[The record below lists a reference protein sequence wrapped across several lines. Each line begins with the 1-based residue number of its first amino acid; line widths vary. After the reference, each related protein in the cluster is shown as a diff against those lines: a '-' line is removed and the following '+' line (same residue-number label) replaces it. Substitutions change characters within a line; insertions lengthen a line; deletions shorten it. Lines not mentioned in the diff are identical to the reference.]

1 MKKSLLTIAILFIFF
16 HAFATSNEA
25 FVKIMKAK
33 IEILSNTQT
42 IEGYQQLANEF
53 ERISQ
58 KEITEWLPLYYTAFC
73 YVNMGFRR
81 SLDLETKDSY
91 FNKAEALIE
100 KAEKL
105 SENNSELTALK
116 GYAVMGKISADAANR
131 GQTMSPLA
139 MQLFGRAIQQNPE
152 NPRALF
158 LMAQMEYGM
167 AQFFGST
174 TEKACAMAK
183 QSVMLYERTNEVGIQ
198 PSWGINGAKE
208 MATSCQ
214 KP

>member
-1 MKKSLLTIAILFIFF
+1 MKKSLFTIAIFF
-16 HAFATSNEA
+16 FFFQAFAVSNEA
-25 FVKIMKAK
+25 YVKIMKAK
-33 IEILSNTQT
+33 IEVLSSTNTV
-42 IEGYQQLANEF
+42 EDYQQLANEF

-58 KEITEWLPLYYTAFC
+58 KEATEWLPLYYTAFC
-73 YVNMGFRR
+73 YVNMGFR
-81 SLDLETKDSY
+81 SSTGLETKDSY
-91 FNKAEALIE
+91 FNKAEALLQ

-105 SENNSELTALK
+105 SANNSEITALK
-116 GYAVMGKISADAANR
+116 GYTIMGKLSADAANR

-139 MQLFGRAIQQNPE
+139 MQLFGQAIQQNPE

-174 TEKACAMAK
+174 TEKACDMAK
-183 QSVMLYERTNEVGIQ
+183 QSVMLYERTTEAGIQ
-198 PSWGINGAKE
+198 PNWGVNGAKE

>member
-1 MKKSLLTIAILFIFF
+1 MKKSLFTITILFIFYQ
-16 HAFATSNEA
+16 AIAVSNEA
-25 FVKIMKAK
+25 YDKIMKAK

-58 KEITEWLPLYYTAFC
+58 KEAAEWLPLYYTAFC
-73 YVNMGFRR
+73 YVNMGFR
-81 SLDLETKDSY
+81 STLTLETKDTY
-91 FNKAEALIE
+91 FNKAEALLQ

-105 SENNSELTALK
+105 SANNSEITALM
-116 GYAVMGKISADAANR
+116 GYAVMGKLSADSANR

-167 AQFFGST
+167 AQFFGNT
-174 TEKACAMAK
+174 PEKACAMAK
-183 QSVMLYERTNEVGIQ
+183 QSHLLFEQTTEAGIQ
-198 PSWGINGAKE
+198 PSWGANAAKE